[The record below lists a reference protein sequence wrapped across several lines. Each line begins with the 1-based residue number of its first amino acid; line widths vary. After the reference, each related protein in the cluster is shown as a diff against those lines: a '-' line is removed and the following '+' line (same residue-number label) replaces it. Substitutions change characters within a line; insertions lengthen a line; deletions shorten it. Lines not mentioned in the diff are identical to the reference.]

1 MNEIITSNYSSKTK
15 NKKYPPDN
23 QPLMDYSK
31 KFISIQEL
39 FKIGNAFHK
48 DGEISHAETIF
59 RQILDVAPNH
69 PGALHFLGV
78 IARQCGNLES
88 SINLINNGRF
98 KSTWGCSNF
107 ENF

>member
-23 QPLMDYSK
+23 QTLMDSSK

-48 DGEISHAETIF
+48 DGEIS
-59 RQILDVAPNH
+59 R
-69 PGALHFLGV
+69 
-78 IARQCGNLES
+78 
-88 SINLINNGRF
+88 
-98 KSTWGCSNF
+98 
-107 ENF
+107 